1 MQHTFGFCVEPG
13 TIPNAGDFSIWD
25 LSGSKEYYHAHEFF
39 LDSKNTIYI
48 LVYSLLHPFEKQLA
62 QIRFWLAMIKSKHRP
77 EKFIHYA
84 GHYGQ
89 KPFVILVQSFADNPA
104 HLPSSLLSEN
114 GEEEAFLATSPVGGS
129 PTRTNLR
136 IHTYSNL
143 PLHEN
148 TKKNLLEFVVEEFGH
163 HFMFTD
169 TIFNLDCRQSRG
181 REIRSLRT
189 LLCTLRQSVLKVSML
204 QKVCI

>member
-136 IHTYSNL
+136 THTYSNL

-204 QKVCI
+204 QKVCM